1 MTPARSAEEGSPFA
15 VYAVLV
21 GIAVVAGL
29 AIAVVYEVT
38 AERVA
43 QQQDRLL
50 REAVQ
55 EVLPGAVHWEA
66 RLETGAGSP
75 QLFAAYNDK
84 QRLVGFAVPANG
96 MGYQDHIRLLYGI
109 DPSRGRILG
118 LRVLDSRETPGLG
131 ARIADDAEFLA
142 QFRDRPIN
150 FDPTGTPRPLS
161 LSGHTESAD
170 GIDAITGATVS
181 SQAVVRIIND
191 SLALWWRELDDLEVP
206 NG

>member
-1 MTPARSAEEGSPFA
+1 MTPARSVEEGSPFA

-43 QQQDRLL
+43 QQQDRQLS
-50 REAVQ
+50 EAVQ
-55 EVLPGAVHWEA
+55 EVLPGTVHWEA
-66 RLETGAGSP
+66 RFDSGAASP
-75 QLFAAYNDK
+75 QLFAAYNAE
-84 QRLVGFAVPANG
+84 QRLIGFAVPAEG

-109 DPSRGRILG
+109 DTSRGRILG

-131 ARIADDAEFLA
+131 ARIAEDAAFLA

-150 FDPTGTPRPLS
+150 FDPTGTPRALS
-161 LSGHTESAD
+161 LSGRAESAD

-181 SQAVVRIIND
+181 SQAVVRIINE
-191 SLALWWRELDDLEVP
+191 SLARWWPELDRLEVP